1 MKIRYKLSEI
11 IKNKKFKYASI
22 AVIVIAVA
30 ALGTYIENHGD
41 DAFVVETHTVSED
54 RFIPSGEAEI
64 DGKININAASAEEF
78 DKLEGIGETPS
89 ERIVKFREENGPF
102 VTVESIML
110 VEGIGEKLFE
120 DIKDKICVE

>member
-1 MKIRYKLSEI
+1 MRIRYKLSEI
-11 IKNKKFKYASI
+11 IKNKKFKYA
-22 AVIVIAVA
+22 AVTVIVIAVA
-30 ALGTYIENHGD
+30 AVGTYIENHGD

-78 DKLEGIGETPS
+78 DKLEGIGETLS

-110 VEGIGEKLFE
+110 VDGIGEKLFE

>member
-1 MKIRYKLSEI
+1 MNIKIPAFMKS
-11 IKNKKFKYASI
+11 KKFKYTAAAAAVVII
-22 AVIVIAVA
+22 AAV
-30 ALGTYIENHGD
+30 GTYMENHSD

-64 DGKININAASAEEF
+64 DGKININAASAEDF
-78 DKLEGIGETPS
+78 DKLDGIGETLS

-120 DIKDKICVE
+120 DIKDEICVE

>member
-78 DKLEGIGETPS
+78 DKLEGIGETLS

>member
-1 MKIRYKLSEI
+1 MNTKISAFM
-11 IKNKKFKYASI
+11 KNKKFKYTAAAAAVVII
-22 AVIVIAVA
+22 AAV
-30 ALGTYIENHGD
+30 GTYMENHSD

-64 DGKININAASAEEF
+64 DGKININAASAEDF
-78 DKLEGIGETPS
+78 DKLDGIGETLS

-110 VEGIGEKLFE
+110 VEGIGEKLFD
-120 DIKDKICVE
+120 DIKDEICVE

>member
-1 MKIRYKLSEI
+1 MKIRYKLSGL
-11 IKNKKFKYASI
+11 IKNKKFKYAAVA
-22 AVIVIAVA
+22 AVIIAVA
-30 ALGTYIENHGD
+30 SVGTYIENHGN

-64 DGKININAASAEEF
+64 DGKININAASAEDL
-78 DKLEGIGETPS
+78 DKLEGIGETLS

-110 VEGIGEKLFE
+110 VDGIGEKLFD
-120 DIKDKICVE
+120 DIKDKICAE